1 MSYFTTRQGFFLY
14 SFDFDVK
21 EIEKLNSFLRLLDDS
36 GVKKII
42 DESMK
47 KMNYQGRN
55 HTNPYNM
62 LATVLYSFAM
72 SKGTLRDIERSCKL
86 NLDYIYLMNN
96 ERPSYVTFSTF
107 INEIIVPNSFEIMK
121 LINIQII
128 KEMGIDISDVFIDGT
143 KFEANANKYKFVWKP
158 TNKQIK
164 LTDKIKDVLHEYNI
178 VDKDKIISSIK
189 IANYLSTIKSTILT
203 LGEDLTD
210 IPFGKG
216 KRKSKHQKL
225 YQTLQTYLQK
235 QLEYEEQVILCGDNR
250 NSYYKTD
257 IDATAMCLKEDY
269 YSGLGS
275 NMHAAYNVQFVVSK
289 GLILECFVSQDRNDY
304 LTLIPVLKKYNEL
317 YGSFPKNV
325 CADSGYGSH
334 VNYKFINDNNI
345 GNFIKYSSWEKERNG
360 KNPQLFYVINNQ
372 VFCLNNKMGT
382 IISIPNRHPKSSES
396 NFFRFTGCRKCIYK
410 LICKKN
416 IKRKTDSFR
425 IAEINPLFLLEI
437 QQARENLLSPKGIEI
452 RVNRSIQVE
461 GDIGIIKQN
470 QSFTRFRRRGI
481 NYVLTEI
488 ILTSLG
494 VNIKKYLRFIS
505 SGYIPSFWVAPDNL
519 QPEIQKPIKVK
530 LSKPSYKSK
539 NKINKMEYKYKS
551 KKTAKS

>member
-164 LTDKIKDVLHEYNI
+164 LKELKLELIEVFKLKVISVL
-178 VDKDKIISSIK
+178 
-189 IANYLSTIKSTILT
+189 L
-203 LGEDLTD
+203 
-210 IPFGKG
+210 
-216 KRKSKHQKL
+216 
-225 YQTLQTYLQK
+225 
-235 QLEYEEQVILCGDNR
+235 
-250 NSYYKTD
+250 
-257 IDATAMCLKEDY
+257 
-269 YSGLGS
+269 
-275 NMHAAYNVQFVVSK
+275 
-289 GLILECFVSQDRNDY
+289 
-304 LTLIPVLKKYNEL
+304 
-317 YGSFPKNV
+317 
-325 CADSGYGSH
+325 
-334 VNYKFINDNNI
+334 
-345 GNFIKYSSWEKERNG
+345 
-360 KNPQLFYVINNQ
+360 
-372 VFCLNNKMGT
+372 
-382 IISIPNRHPKSSES
+382 
-396 NFFRFTGCRKCIYK
+396 
-410 LICKKN
+410 
-416 IKRKTDSFR
+416 
-425 IAEINPLFLLEI
+425 
-437 QQARENLLSPKGIEI
+437 
-452 RVNRSIQVE
+452 
-461 GDIGIIKQN
+461 
-470 QSFTRFRRRGI
+470 
-481 NYVLTEI
+481 
-488 ILTSLG
+488 
-494 VNIKKYLRFIS
+494 
-505 SGYIPSFWVAPDNL
+505 
-519 QPEIQKPIKVK
+519 
-530 LSKPSYKSK
+530 
-539 NKINKMEYKYKS
+539 NKINLLLVLEEEVLIMY
-551 KKTAKS
+551 